1 MSMTLRACV
10 MLFVLCCPFL
20 AKAEQHK
27 LAASTINSPYHAAG
41 VALEAVTSIYLMPD
55 HGIKL
60 RSVST
65 TGVRDNIEQL
75 SKAEVD
81 FAIIPSLAGF
91 QARTGT
97 GAMAHLGPQKE
108 LRAVAMLVPTIFH
121 ALLRK
126 SLLQSGTIDD
136 LFMLE
141 GQRLNLGLGA
151 SEAEDV
157 ARFMFQQNGV
167 NADGFDDL
175 LSERPQTLP
184 AFLDGEIDALL
195 TTGSLPNV
203 EIEELLAV
211 AENDVAMVSVTEDQI
226 RQANSGLDLVV
237 SATIPAGTYFNQ
249 KEAVQTL
256 ALPVF
261 LATRADVDEETVYQ
275 IVKIMFEQV
284 GLLRTIHPAME
295 ALDFE
300 TAIDNLPVPLHPGAV
315 RYYGEYGLS
324 IADATSASPDYSVY
338 TLSADDPEQRRIDT
352 NSGVVGIM
360 VDPDATSLQA
370 ASELAVVVNS
380 EPSDVRV
387 VVQRGEGSAKTVNDL
402 LYMKGVDLGIVQADV
417 LENLRHQDGVDW
429 LPGRLRYLAKLYDSD
444 VHILVRDDIQEIQ
457 DLAGKTVNFGPLG
470 SASEIA
476 AANIFSQLGIAVVQS
491 SDPSAFALEKL
502 ERGDVEAVV
511 MSGGKPMPSLA
522 SIEPSSGLRLLDIP
536 NFGHL
541 DVYQPSSFISDDY
554 PNLIQPE
561 QNVRTLS
568 VSAMLMAYK
577 WPENSDR
584 YALLSDFYETFE
596 QRLDQLQ
603 LKDRFHPTWQGVS
616 LTVDFEGWTRSSI
629 AADLTTRRGELRKA
643 EPSLPA
649 PHASPLPILPETEDQ
664 VLRRRPINGPA

>member
-1 MSMTLRACV
+1 MSMTLRVRV
-10 MLFVLCCPFL
+10 MLFALLCPFP
-20 AKAEQHK
+20 AKAEQPK
-27 LAASTINSPYHAAG
+27 LAASTINSPYHATG
-41 VALEAVTSIYLMPD
+41 VALEAVTSIYLMPE

-81 FAIIPSLAGF
+81 FAIIPSLMGF

-97 GAMAHLGPQKE
+97 GAMADLGPRKD
-108 LRAVAMLVPTIFH
+108 LRAVAMLVPTTLH

-126 SLLQSGTIDD
+126 SLLQSGTVDD
-136 LFMLE
+136 LFKLKDE
-141 GQRLNLGLGA
+141 RLKLGLSA
-151 SEAEDV
+151 SEAEGV
-157 ARFMFQQNGV
+157 ANLMFQQLGV
-167 NADGFDDL
+167 NGGIFEDL

-211 AENDVAMVSVTEDQI
+211 AESDVVMLSVTEDQI
-226 RQANSGLDLVV
+226 RQTNGGLDLVV
-237 SATIPAGTYFNQ
+237 PATIPAGTYLNQ
-249 KEAVQTL
+249 NEAVQTL

-284 GLLRTIHPAME
+284 GLLRSIHPAME

-300 TAIDNLPVPLHPGAV
+300 TAIDNLPVPLHPGAA

-324 IADATSASPDYSVY
+324 IADATSTSPDYSVY
-338 TLSADDPEQRRIDT
+338 TLSADDPEQRRIET

-370 ASELAVVVNS
+370 ASELAVVINS

-387 VVQRGEGSAKTVNDL
+387 VVQRGEGSAKTVDDL

-417 LENLRHQDGVDW
+417 LENLRRQDGADW
-429 LPGRLRYLAKLYDSD
+429 LPRRLRYLAKLYDSD
-444 VHILVRDDIQEIQ
+444 VHILVRDGIQKIQ

-470 SASEIA
+470 SASETA

-502 ERGDVEAVV
+502 EQGDVDAVV
-511 MSGGKPMPSLA
+511 LSGGKPMPSLA

-536 NFGHL
+536 NIGHL

-554 PNLIQPE
+554 PNLIPSGQD
-561 QNVRTLS
+561 VRTLS
-568 VSAMLMAYK
+568 VPAMLMAYK
-577 WPENSDR
+577 WPANSDR
-584 YALLSDFYETFE
+584 YALLSGFYEVFE
-596 QRLDQLQ
+596 KRLDQL
-603 LKDRFHPTWQGVS
+603 LVKDRFHPTWQGVS
-616 LTVDFEGWTRSSI
+616 LTADFEGWTRSSI
-629 AADLTTRRGELRKA
+629 VAGPAAGRGDLKKA
-643 EPSLPA
+643 EPGLPT
-649 PHASPLPILPETEDQ
+649 PHASPLPILPKTEDQ
-664 VLRRRPINGPA
+664 ALRRRPINGPS